1 MKLIKLLAKLVKY
14 LLIAVLLAVIFVL
27 IILFSSYQDIK
38 QTAQASYQAKHNL
51 ELALVEA
58 QAGDF
63 NQALL
68 LSQTASF
75 ELAQALETTEKISQK
90 KVFSKI
96 GILGRQVLDLEYLL
110 KSISLLSA
118 SAERVLAIAQE
129 YQDLLFTL
137 GSHDFA
143 NLPVS
148 AKQSFLQ
155 VIAQSEPE
163 LTGIRANLEIAR
175 LNLGKIRQIGVLYPI
190 YQDIAELKDVIGQ
203 IEHFLLQSSPYLRL
217 LPVLAGYPQPSNYL
231 LIMHNNDE
239 LRPSGGFIGVFGLL
253 TMANGQLELLS
264 THDSYHLD
272 MPAVG
277 KWIEEPPLQIKTYM
291 SVQNWYLRDA
301 NWWPDWPSSA
311 LNIQRIYHGEKE
323 AIAEASEEFVAV
335 IGITP
340 RFVSDLLALVGNIE
354 VGGDLYTP
362 DNLQELLQ
370 YSVEISYLDQGI
382 PSWDR
387 KDVVNELLAQL
398 KDRLFSLSLSD
409 LPQLLNIIETN
420 IERKDIQAYFN
431 NPVWQGVIAE
441 LGASGEVSRANDK
454 DFLLVVDANLAAFK
468 SDSVVAKSINYEVD
482 LSQAPNKAKLSLA
495 YDHQGGFDWR
505 TTRYRSYTRVYLPAN
520 TNLDS
525 IKAIGAVNLEA
536 DSINSYY
543 NQDLDKTVLG
553 FFFTLEPGHQGAL
566 VLDYTLPFSFTKD
579 NYHLIIQKQAGR
591 RTEELKVKVD
601 GHNLFTPAYK
611 YYPALEVDLEF

>member
-68 LSQTASF
+68 LSQTASL

-217 LPVLAGYPQPSNYL
+217 LPVLAGYPQSSNYL

-431 NPVWQGVIAE
+431 NPVWQGVITE

-525 IKAIGAVNLEA
+525 IKASGAVNLEA

-543 NQDLDKTVLG
+543 NQDIDKTVVG

-601 GHNLFTPAYK
+601 GHDLFTPAYK